1 MEKLMAKGW
10 RFEFYQNKLDSYTC
24 VARKGEVEIICD
36 NFQWWPLICDIV
48 AACDNMETPTP
59 VP

>member
-1 MEKLMAKGW
+1 MAKGW